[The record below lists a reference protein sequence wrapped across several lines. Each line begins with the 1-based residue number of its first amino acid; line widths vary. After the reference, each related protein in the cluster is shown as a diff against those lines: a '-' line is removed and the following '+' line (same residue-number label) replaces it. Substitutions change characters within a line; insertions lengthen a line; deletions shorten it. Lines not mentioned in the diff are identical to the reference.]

1 MITRTVTIMGQKQE
15 SLKKQSNSA
24 EQGEMFAL
32 AEVQENTKEM
42 LKAYEAKPGQFSG
55 AIIERNKEKVD
66 AILELLA
73 QPDMTHKKI
82 SKIFKVSRNTVAALE
97 RRAEDDGRL
106 AAYTQRLTNKLRY
119 ASRASLDSLI
129 ESIEKDELKGKDK
142 GIVTGIL
149 LDHLGKLEGRPTSIV
164 ETRREMSADEFKEY
178 MDDIMANLDE
188 KEADVIE
195 VTENED

>member
-1 MITRTVTIMGQKQE
+1 MGQKQE

>member
-1 MITRTVTIMGQKQE
+1 MGQKQE
-15 SLKKQSNSA
+15 SLKKQSNPA

-32 AEVQENTKEM
+32 AEVRENTKEM
-42 LKAYEAKPGQFSG
+42 LKAYDAKPGQFSG

-119 ASRASLDSLI
+119 ASRAALDSLI

-178 MDDIMANLDE
+178 MDDIMENLDA

>member
-1 MITRTVTIMGQKQE
+1 
-15 SLKKQSNSA
+15 
-24 EQGEMFAL
+24 MFAL

-188 KEADVIE
+188 KEANVIE

>member
-195 VTENED
+195 VTKNED